1 MLGIDEGPAVQLT
14 EHPFPVLCRSLR
26 GMYPYY
32 TSRGGPS
39 HTVRLLLL
47 HACAA
52 NSKFMHVKVLL
63 LQIET
68 IPTVSGLTYFKFV

>member
-1 MLGIDEGPAVQLT
+1 MFGIDEGPAVQLT

-32 TSRGGPS
+32 TSRGEPS
-39 HTVRLLLL
+39 HTVL

-52 NSKFMHVKVLL
+52 NSTLM
-63 LQIET
+63 QI
-68 IPTVSGLTYFKFV
+68 L